1 MARNDERYM
10 AELEER
16 RRKREAIEA
25 AAKAEKRKK
34 TLVTVVVAVLCLA
47 LVAGLFLLILRPW
60 EEKTT
65 FTTGTGTE
73 SGTESTASSARDMS
87 AIYADYDFKH
97 DMTKHHFVEIDVKDY
112 GVIKVELDP
121 TYAPIT
127 VDNFLCLA
135 ESGFYDGLTF
145 HRIMRGFMIQG
156 GDPNHNGTGGSE
168 KQIIGEFS
176 ENGIN
181 NPLSHDR
188 GVISMARA
196 SYSMDSASS
205 QFFICDSGN
214 YKASLDGKYAS
225 FGWVTEGMDVVD
237 AIAAAAQPTDSN
249 GTITYSEQ
257 PVINSVKIIEG

>member
-1 MARNDERYM
+1 MAKNNEKYL

-16 RRKREAIEA
+16 RRKREAMET
-25 AAKAEKRKK
+25 AAKAEKRNKII
-34 TLVTVVVAVLCLA
+34 TTAGIAVLCLA

-60 EEKTT
+60 EEKGTY
-65 FTTGTGTE
+65 TTGTGESKTE
-73 SGTESTASSARDMS
+73 SVSSAVRDMS

-112 GVIKVELDP
+112 GLIKVELDP

-145 HRIMRGFMIQG
+145 HRIMKGFMIQG
-156 GDPNHNGTGGSE
+156 GDPNHNGTGGSD
-168 KQIIGEFS
+168 KNIIGEFS
-176 ENGIN
+176 ANGIN

-205 QFFICDSGN
+205 QFFICDSGD
-214 YKASLDGKYAS
+214 YKSSLDGKYAS

-237 AIAAAAQPTDSN
+237 AIAKDAVPTDGN

-257 PVINSVKIIEG
+257 PVINTVRIVEG